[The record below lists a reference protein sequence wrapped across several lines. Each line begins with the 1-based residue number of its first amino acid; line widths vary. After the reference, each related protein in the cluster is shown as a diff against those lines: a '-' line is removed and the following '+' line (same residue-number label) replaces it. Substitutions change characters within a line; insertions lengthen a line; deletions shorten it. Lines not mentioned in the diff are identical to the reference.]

1 MEMQEVF
8 VVSTLAVFNICW
20 SMMDS
25 LPVRTLILRKSLPP
39 KLLQAPLFPMEAS
52 GKGATGSQI
61 SPGGTKK
68 KNDPPSF
75 WFPVLGT
82 LYPGLFF
89 TSFLVPI
96 LVNR

>member
-61 SPGGTKK
+61 SPGGAENNYLVAITH
-68 KNDPPSF
+68 PA
-75 WFPVLGT
+75 VLGT
-82 LYPGLFF
+82 MYLGLFF
-89 TSFLVPI
+89 TSVFVPI